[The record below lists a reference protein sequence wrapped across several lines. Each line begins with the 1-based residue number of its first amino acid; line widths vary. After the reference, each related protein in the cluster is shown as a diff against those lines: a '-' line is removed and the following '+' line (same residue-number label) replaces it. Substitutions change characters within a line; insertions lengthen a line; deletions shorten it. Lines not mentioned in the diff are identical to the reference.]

1 MSTQRLERHY
11 QKLLELFPQRETL
24 TTLQTLADAL
34 YCSKRHMRTLIIQM
48 QSHGWLTWEATAGR
62 GHLAKLVLHFSEQ
75 QLMLT
80 HAQRLLDLN
89 DMRGVLRL
97 LGNDTHHLAT
107 LLRGRLGHSI
117 DDEQQ
122 TLRIPYYRSMPNLY
136 PGTALRRSE
145 VHIVKQVFSGLTR
158 IDEASGE
165 VAKDLA
171 HHWRRL
177 DDGHWRF
184 FLRPGVQFHD
194 GTRLTSSDVVVSLMR
209 SAKLP
214 LFSHISKVEAE
225 GHLSVMITLSQPD
238 ELLPQLLTDAAALI
252 LPADHETRQNF
263 ARLPVGTGPYKVAD
277 NNEWHLTLR
286 AFDGYFGFRSLLDEV
301 EIITCLDFNS
311 TSNALPGP
319 LALLSSSMSDLAYVS
334 SQVSHFNR
342 PSGDETE
349 LETGGYFLLCDS
361 RSPFW
366 QTMAHRRWLR
376 EQLNPAEIIQ
386 QFAAEIRPLWVAAAS
401 ILPGWLHSIEAG
413 ESVSPWE
420 NASANL
426 PPRVRLAYHH
436 QHWEFP
442 MVIAEFT
449 QRLAASG
456 VALEVAELSYEAWA
470 AGEGEFDLWL
480 GTVNFTTPEAWNV
493 GAWLTGMP
501 LLTRS
506 VAGGDQALFEHWQ
519 QQWRSGSLS
528 SQQLAATVIQRGWL
542 QPLFH
547 HWMRLQGPEQ
557 ARGVHFNNLGWFD
570 FTSSW
575 IEPENPP
582 EPG

>member
-11 QKLLELFPQRETL
+11 QKLLELFPQREAL

-48 QSHGWLTWEATAGR
+48 QSHGWLAWDATPGR
-62 GHLAKLVLHFSEQ
+62 GHLATLVLHYSQQ
-75 QLMLT
+75 QLMLA

-89 DMRGVLRL
+89 DMRGALKL
-97 LGNDTHHLAT
+97 LGNEKHHLAT
-107 LLRGRLGHSI
+107 LLRGRLGHRI

-145 VHIVKQVFSGLTR
+145 VHIIKQVFSGLTR
-158 IDEASGE
+158 IDENSGQ
-165 VAKDLA
+165 VAKDVA

-177 DDGHWRF
+177 DDLHWRF

-194 GTRLTSSDVVVSLMR
+194 GTLLTSKDVVVSLLR
-209 SAKLP
+209 SARLP
-214 LFSHISKVEAE
+214 LFSHLSNIEAE
-225 GHLSVMITLSQPD
+225 GNLSVMITLSQPD
-238 ELLPQLLTDAAALI
+238 ELLPQLLTDVAALI
-252 LPADHETRQNF
+252 LPADHQQRENF
-263 ARLPVGTGPYKVAD
+263 AARPVGTGPYKVAD

-286 AFDGYFGFRSLLDEV
+286 AFDGYFGFRSLLDEI
-301 EIITCLDFNS
+301 EIITCLESPTANE
-311 TSNALPGP
+311 LHGP

-334 SQVSHFNR
+334 SQLSHFDR
-342 PSGDETE
+342 LTADEIE

-366 QTMAHRRWLR
+366 QKMAHRRWIR
-376 EQLNPAEIIQ
+376 EQIDPQIIIQ
-386 QFAAEIRPLWVAAAS
+386 NFVAEIRPLWMAAAS
-401 ILPGWLHSIEAG
+401 ILPGWSHHIEAG

-420 NASANL
+420 GCPL
-426 PPRVRLAYHH
+426 PQCLRLAYHH

-442 MVIAEFT
+442 MVIAEFKK
-449 QRLAASG
+449 RLAASG
-456 VALEVAELSYEAWA
+456 VSLEVTELSYEAWA
-470 AGEGEFDLWL
+470 SGEGAFDLWL
-480 GTVNFTTPEAWNV
+480 GTVNFTAPEAWNV

-506 VAGGDQALFEHWQ
+506 VAGGDQALFENWQ
-519 QQWRSGSLS
+519 QQWRSGGLS
-528 SQQLAATVIQRGWL
+528 SQQLAEIIIQRGWL

-570 FTSSW
+570 FTSTW

-582 EPG
+582 SEC